1 MARWCIVLGL
11 LWATVTY
18 GQSLGQLSGTVS
30 DDSGS
35 PIVGANVVLEG
46 AALTEGKTGVSS
58 DEGGR
63 FVLTDIPAG
72 TYVLRITHI
81 GFSEL
86 VLADV
91 SVDGENELELV
102 MSDEVIFIDQS
113 VVSASRRQEKISM
126 RPHRFR
132 L

>member
-1 MARWCIVLGL
+1 MASWCVVLGL
-11 LWATVTY
+11 MWATVTY
-18 GQSLGQLSGTVS
+18 GQSLGQLLGTVS

-91 SVDGENELELV
+91 SVDGENEVELV
-102 MSDEVIFIDQS
+102 MSDEVIFICSDRFGAGQ
-113 VVSASRRQEKISM
+113 RRCAW
-126 RPHRFR
+126 F
-132 L
+132 